1 MFILLACN
9 AGMSTSML
17 AMRMEKAAK
26 AQGVDATVKAVPL
39 AEIDEYIGDA
49 AAVVLGPQ
57 VKFALDDVK
66 AKTDKPVVSVDMKTY
81 GTMNGEKVFA
91 DVMAMLGE

>member
-26 AQGVDATVKAVPL
+26 AQGIDATVRAIPL
-39 AEIDEYIGDA
+39 AEIDDYIGDA

-57 VKFALDDVK
+57 VKFALADVK
-66 AKTDKPVVSVDMKTY
+66 TKTDKPVVTVDMKTY

-91 DVMAMLGE
+91 DVMALLG